1 MTLAQLKRISTRTSQ
16 RKLELLYPFLIKYM
30 TVYDISTKA
39 RISAFIAQVI
49 HESGSFNYFAEIAS
63 GKAYEGRK
71 DLGNIQKG
79 DGIKYKGRGLI
90 QITGRSNYE
99 QISKAT
105 GIDFLNNPT
114 LLETPENAVMSACWW
129 WNSRNLNVLADAYQ
143 FTAITRKINGG
154 ENGLKER
161 LFYYKLAQNTL

>member
-1 MTLAQLKRISTRTSQ
+1 MTLDQLKKIALHARTR
-16 RKLELLYPFLIKYM
+16 RLETIYPFLIKYM
-30 TVYDISTKA
+30 TMYDISTKA

-49 HESGSFNYFAEIAS
+49 HESCSFVYMAEIAS

-79 DGIKYKGRGLI
+79 DGVKYKGRGLI

>member
-1 MTLAQLKRISTRTSQ
+1 MTLEQLKRIATHASQ
-16 RKLELLYPFLIKYM
+16 RRLELVYPFLIKYM
-30 TVYDISTKA
+30 TMYDISTKA

-63 GKAYEGRK
+63 GKSYEGRK
-71 DLGNIQKG
+71 DLGNTQKG
-79 DGIKYKGRGLI
+79 DGVKFKGRGLI

-105 GIDFLNNPT
+105 GIDFLNNST

-143 FTAITRKINGG
+143 FTAITHKINGG

-161 LFYYKLAQNTL
+161 LFYYKLAQSTL

>member
-1 MTLAQLKRISTRTSQ
+1 MTLDQLKKIAIHASQ
-16 RKLELLYPFLIKYM
+16 RRLEAIYPFLIKYM
-30 TVYDISTKA
+30 TIYDISTKA
-39 RISAFIAQVI
+39 RISAFLAQVI
-49 HESGSFNYFAEIAS
+49 HESGSFTYMSEIAS
-63 GKAYEGRK
+63 GLSYEGRK
-71 DLGNIQKG
+71 DLGNIHKG

-90 QITGRSNYE
+90 QITGRNNYI

-129 WNSRNLNVLADAYQ
+129 WNSRHLNTLADTYQ
-143 FTAITRKINGG
+143 FTAITHKINGG

-161 LFYYKLAQNTL
+161 LFYYKLAQQIL